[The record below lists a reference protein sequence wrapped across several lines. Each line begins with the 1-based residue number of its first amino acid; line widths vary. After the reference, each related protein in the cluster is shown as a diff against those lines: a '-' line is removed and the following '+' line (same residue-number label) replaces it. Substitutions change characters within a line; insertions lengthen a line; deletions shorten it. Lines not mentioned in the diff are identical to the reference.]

1 MLQWRGEKLLE
12 KKIFFR
18 EITQVHEFVCFH
30 GIFEN
35 SFFFKIVVVVI
46 KHVR

>member
-1 MLQWRGEKLLE
+1 MFYDNNNNLKKTVR

-35 SFFFKIVVVVI
+35 SFF
-46 KHVR
+46 